1 MTEEQ
6 FNQLATEWEN
16 DTFCMSS
23 PTQIKSHKN
32 FAVLVSFGFQAIP
45 WCIKR
50 LDKTWTYSMI
60 LTRITGMFP
69 HVTAGDV
76 KAIKAKWKEWYDSG
90 ELYESLLKNQPSNI
104 ILELYGI
111 ILLIVGCVLL
121 PVRMLKYLSSLIIDK
136 FDNLVQKRY
145 DIKYNKELLKLKLE
159 IIKRYNRS
167 FQTIKRS
174 S

>member
-1 MTEEQ
+1 MSVSEKEE
-6 FNQLATEWEN
+6 
-16 DTFCMSS
+16 
-23 PTQIKSHKN
+23 I
-32 FAVLVSFGFQAIP
+32 
-45 WCIKR
+45 
-50 LDKTWTYSMI
+50 I
-60 LTRITGMFP
+60 LIGTTLF
-69 HVTAGDV
+69 
-76 KAIKAKWKEWYDSG
+76 
-90 ELYESLLKNQPSNI
+90 ESLLKNQPSNI